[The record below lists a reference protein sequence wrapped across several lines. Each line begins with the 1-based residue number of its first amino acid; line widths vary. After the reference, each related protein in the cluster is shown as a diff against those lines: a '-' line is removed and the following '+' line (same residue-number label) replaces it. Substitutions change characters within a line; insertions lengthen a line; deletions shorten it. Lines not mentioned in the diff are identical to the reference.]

1 MKIGR
6 APAGGDQRRRW
17 VTTGCPPPLSPQ
29 PTPTSPV
36 TPPPS
41 IDLSNRPT
49 TTTVTVV
56 VRCQNEER
64 GE

>member
-1 MKIGR
+1 MKIDR

-17 VTTGCPPPLSPQ
+17 VTTGCPLSPQ
-29 PTPTSPV
+29 PTPTSHV

-64 GE
+64 REG